1 MRFIACLPKDAKWLA
16 GTCPACHCPMDEH
29 GCRISEITRPNRA
42 TRRRLRIQLAV
53 DVDCHGAPVGPIY
66 PCPACAQKH

>member
-1 MRFIACLPKDAKWLA
+1 
-16 GTCPACHCPMDEH
+16 MDEH